1 MNCSN
6 SQMQYF
12 LFFFYFCVYG
22 LFRTVF
28 IRYLPNREPYKLE
41 KVMVNQILIPL
52 RVVTLLEK
60 QLSMGSNSETHR
72 KKKKR
77 YISNILWCIIRTPL
91 FSIAENFQRFSFL
104 GKSSTREFLSFFFF
118 QLNQWK
124 KKRVA
129 HYWFLEQWVKRTKR
143 GTTPINIEAFW
154 TGWRCP
160 CVSA

>member
-104 GKSSTREFLSFFFF
+104 GKSSTREFLSFFFLST
-118 QLNQWK
+118 QSMK
-124 KKRVA
+124 K
-129 HYWFLEQWVKRTKR
+129 ETCRTLLISR
-143 GTTPINIEAFW
+143 AM
-154 TGWRCP
+154 
-160 CVSA
+160 S